1 MKPEESS
8 ALSSES
14 SSCCTPVLDSNK
26 NYNNENVF
34 DKHTDIGQYND
45 NKIVSSDH
53 ENFSPSPNNTF
64 PLNSETNNNNSL
76 SDFSIK
82 NEVNENLNL
91 INNKTQNNLELESI
105 SNSKSFLPEPGFTD
119 VKKVF
124 GESLSESFL
133 DSNKT
138 IKNDTL
144 KCTDYDKSVDT
155 CNEMINA
162 EKLSNNLTRSTSM
175 KTHQLADINPVDVSN
190 NINEPLQIELINY
203 AQTIKI
209 LVDEKNDVEN
219 ELSEMQKVLKE
230 KSG

>member
-34 DKHTDIGQYND
+34 DKQTDIGQYND

-64 PLNSETNNNNSL
+64 ALNSETNNNNSS

-91 INNKTQNNLELESI
+91 INNKTQSNLELESI

-138 IKNDTL
+138 IKNDTFL
-144 KCTDYDKSVDT
+144 FIYYL
-155 CNEMINA
+155 NYYIINA
-162 EKLSNNLTRSTSM
+162 RLVVIFFFNVGSARGINN
-175 KTHQLADINPVDVSN
+175 K
-190 NINEPLQIELINY
+190 
-203 AQTIKI
+203 
-209 LVDEKNDVEN
+209 KNV
-219 ELSEMQKVLKE
+219 VLE
-230 KSG
+230 